1 MCKSIRQANYG
12 FDSDNKAQEDSVDL
26 RETRCFSVCA
36 KTADLP
42 MQLIFIFLEG
52 TLSGST
58 SGPQG
63 NPSGKRTRVTL

>member
-1 MCKSIRQANYG
+1 M
-12 FDSDNKAQEDSVDL
+12 DL
-26 RETRCFSVCA
+26 HETRYFSVCA